1 MFYTSKI
8 MEMISAIDALSALA
22 QASRLAVYR
31 LLVLQGPEGLAAG
44 AIARRLGIPAATLS
58 FHLAQLSR
66 AGLVTARRESRSIIY
81 SADFARMRGLVDYLT
96 ENCCQGRPDACDV
109 APCDCDPARSAAG

>member
-1 MFYTSKI
+1 

-31 LLVLQGPEGLAAG
+31 LLVRQGPEGLAAG
-44 AIARRLGIPAATLS
+44 AIARRLGIPGATLS

-81 SADFARMRGLVDYLT
+81 SADFARMQGLVDYLT
-96 ENCCQGRPDACDV
+96 ENCCQGQPDACAV
-109 APCDCDPARSAAG
+109 TPCDCAPAAAG